1 MDKGRTWLKH
11 TIQGGVVQNRV
22 CIVWI
27 KEGLGCIKS
36 LSNLD
41 KGRTWLYHNIHG
53 GVKQNIF

>member
-27 KEGLGCIKS
+27 KEGLGCITTYMEELNK
-36 LSNLD
+36 
-41 KGRTWLYHNIHG
+41 
-53 GVKQNIF
+53 IFFKRSFGLIK